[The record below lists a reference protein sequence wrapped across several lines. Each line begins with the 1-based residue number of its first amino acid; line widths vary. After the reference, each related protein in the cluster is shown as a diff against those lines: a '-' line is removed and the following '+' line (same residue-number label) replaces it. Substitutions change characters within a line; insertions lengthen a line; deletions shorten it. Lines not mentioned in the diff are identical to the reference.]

1 MWGKYLKYGC
11 QPERLTCVF
20 ICFLVQFGD
29 DVFIPTDE
37 PHGSIEAR
45 LSRKPIL
52 ISNLW
57 NATKKPVA
65 GLRPA
70 QLLQIPSLSWFSVSI
85 CYSSPAAG
93 ICLHIY
99 CVTSFELLLVLYV
112 IEDSSITP
120 PSLFCRVP
128 YTKGCLLVISWIS
141 DLGFNNLFP
150 SSLHKILV
158 DYLFMVNFSLSTSY
172 QNRRL

>member
-1 MWGKYLKYGC
+1 MYMSIWFHVSSVRLRSRVSSWLMSLDGEIFFVAMCRFPEIESVYLNM
-11 QPERLTCVF
+11 PN
-20 ICFLVQFGD
+20 IHFLPVNMPTVGVKFGD

-70 QLLQIPSLSWFSVSI
+70 QLLQIPSLWWFSVSI

-99 CVTSFELLLVLYV
+99 CVTSFEFLLLVLYV

-120 PSLFCRVP
+120 PSLCE
-128 YTKGCLLVISWIS
+128 LL
-141 DLGFNNLFP
+141 
-150 SSLHKILV
+150 
-158 DYLFMVNFSLSTSY
+158 
-172 QNRRL
+172 